1 MPNAFGKML
10 LIANPAAGR
19 GKDPILPQ
27 LVDALRDRDLEHEVV
42 ETRGPGHAI
51 RLAREA
57 VTERD
62 LRMVVAV
69 GGDGTIHEVVN
80 GLVDA
85 KAGRP
90 HREDAVLGIVPGGS
104 GSDFCRTF
112 GLPRDPVRLAKHL
125 DGDTL
130 FPVDAGRITY
140 MGRDGTETTRV
151 FANIAEIGFGAD
163 VTDRSNGLPRQLG
176 GTRYVIGTLFS
187 LRRLKPTNARVTI
200 DHTEVAEPM
209 SWIIVA
215 NGQFFGGNTKIA
227 PRALPDDQSF
237 NVQVWRGGR
246 RELFEPLTKARTGE
260 HLTSPNVREYQSA
273 VVEID
278 SDEPMLIEADG
289 EVLGTTPA
297 RLDLLPKALN
307 LKI

>member
-1 MPNAFGKML
+1 MTSPYGKML
-10 LIANPAAGR
+10 LVANPVAGR
-19 GKDPILPQ
+19 GKDPILPR
-27 LVDALRDRDLEHEVV
+27 LVQALTDRGLEHEVA
-42 ETRGPGHAI
+42 ETKGPGHAI
-51 RLAREA
+51 ALAREA

-69 GGDGTIHEVVN
+69 GGDGTIHEVIN
-80 GLVDA
+80 GLIDPA
-85 KAGRP
+85 TGP
-90 HREDAVLGIVPGGS
+90 HRPDAVLGVVPGGS

-125 DGDTL
+125 DGETL
-130 FPVDAGRITY
+130 FPVDAGRLTY
-140 MGRDGTETTRV
+140 IGRDGVETTRV

-176 GTRYVIGTLFS
+176 KNRYVIGTLFS
-187 LRRLKPTNARVTI
+187 LRRLKPTQATVTI
-200 DHTEVAEPM
+200 DHTEVSEPM

-227 PRALPDDQSF
+227 PRALPDDQLF

-246 RELFEPLTKARTGE
+246 KELFEPLTKTRTGD
-260 HLTSPNVREYQSA
+260 HLESANVREYQSST
-273 VVEID
+273 VRID
-278 SDEPMLIEADG
+278 SEEPMLIEADG

-297 RLDLLPKALN
+297 TFDLLPKAIN